1 MQGDQLLQQH
11 FPDVDLWSD
20 LKLEGLAN
28 RDSMP
33 YAGKYGLGKEAE
45 LDDLFRGT
53 LRSVLRPAHRV

>member
-11 FPDVDLWSD
+11 FSDVDLWSD

-53 LRSVLRPAHRV
+53 LR